1 MDKALQVDNNGL
13 VNGCRTDKVTMLL
26 DLPDDPDHLWRAIG
40 SKRRSQIKRP
50 IREGVSFRLGH
61 SELLN
66 DFYKVF
72 SLNMRDLGTPVYGK
86 EFFEAILA
94 AFTDETQVAV
104 VYLEGTP
111 VGGAFLLN
119 HNGTME
125 IPWASTDR
133 RFNRYGINMFMYWN
147 ILESAIKQGIQTF
160 DFGRSSIESGTL
172 KFKKQW
178 GAKPKQ
184 LFWYYQLDSE
194 KPIPQLN
201 HSNKKL
207 RLFIQAWKKLPLFIA
222 NRLGPFIVKDL
233 P

>member
-1 MDKALQVDNNGL
+1 
-13 VNGCRTDKVTMLL
+13 
-26 DLPDDPDHLWRAIG
+26 
-40 SKRRSQIKRP
+40 
-50 IREGVSFRLGH
+50 
-61 SELLN
+61 
-66 DFYKVF
+66 
-72 SLNMRDLGTPVYGK
+72 
-86 EFFEAILA
+86 
-94 AFTDETQVAV
+94 
-104 VYLEGTP
+104 
-111 VGGAFLLN
+111 
-119 HNGTME
+119 
-125 IPWASTDR
+125 
-133 RFNRYGINMFMYWN
+133 MYWN